1 MNTRQLFPAVNT
13 LPASQP
19 DLHRELQRLID
30 QRLLTPLFQPIFA
43 LDSPRILGYEALI
56 RGPETSPLHKPEQL
70 FAVAR
75 SARHLASLEYACREA
90 ACRQFMSLGLPG
102 RLFLNMSPLSFTDNN
117 YRDGVTRE
125 ILQRIGLNAERLVF
139 ELTENQP
146 LDEFELLRSASD
158 HFKRQGFAVALD
170 DLGAG
175 YAGLRVW
182 SELRPDYVKIDRH
195 FISGIDQ
202 DAVKREFVRAM
213 LDIAHRMGNKVI
225 AEGIETAAEL
235 RTLIT
240 MGVEYAQGFYLA
252 RPMAEPVRQ
261 VPSALFGFQHERFPR
276 HPDFFHRTVGDI
288 LADSVVVSPGTP
300 AAEVVKMFRADVR
313 LTCVPVVAGNQPI
326 GMVSRVELLNIL
338 PSATAMNC
346 IPPS

>member
-146 LDEFELLRSASD
+146 LDSSYCALR
-158 HFKRQGFAVALD
+158 
-170 DLGAG
+170 
-175 YAGLRVW
+175 
-182 SELRPDYVKIDRH
+182 
-195 FISGIDQ
+195 
-202 DAVKREFVRAM
+202 
-213 LDIAHRMGNKVI
+213 
-225 AEGIETAAEL
+225 
-235 RTLIT
+235 LIT
-240 MGVEYAQGFYLA
+240 LSGRVLRWRWMTWAPGMQGCGYGVNCA
-252 RPMAEPVRQ
+252 
-261 VPSALFGFQHERFPR
+261 
-276 HPDFFHRTVGDI
+276 
-288 LADSVVVSPGTP
+288 
-300 AAEVVKMFRADVR
+300 
-313 LTCVPVVAGNQPI
+313 PI
-326 GMVSRVELLNIL
+326 M
-338 PSATAMNC
+338 
-346 IPPS
+346 